1 MCFFGSS
8 KQPSVSPAPT
18 PAPAPTITPS
28 EVSPQ
33 ASDEARR
40 KRLERTRF
48 GLASTIKSGSPRG
61 ITGAGAELNPMYN
74 TAKSK
79 LGA

>member
-1 MCFFGSS
+1 MCFFGSP
-8 KQPSVSPAPT
+8 KTPSVSPAPT

-48 GLASTIKSGSPRG
+48 GLASTIKSGPRG
-61 ITGAGAELNPMYN
+61 IVGSGAELNPMYN
-74 TAKSK
+74 QGKAK